1 MAGHEQANDRL
12 PEPPFDVIEAFLD
25 GEAID
30 PMLLRRAMEDSAG
43 RDHLVDLLLLREA
56 VQGVDRAGWNTVAKP
71 AVSSRTRWW
80 AAAAAIVLSVGAGF
94 VAGQRTLAA
103 TPPDVAIET
112 AIEVP
117 AAPAAPQPTRT
128 ISLQPGVNWTDV
140 PGGK

>member
-1 MAGHEQANDRL
+1 MPLRSDWSEATCPIARSL
-12 PEPPFDVIEAFLD
+12 DVV
-25 GEAID
+25 GD
-30 PMLLRRAMEDSAG
+30 PW
-43 RDHLVDLLLLREA
+43 VLLLLREA
-56 VQGVDRAGWNTVAKP
+56 VQGVDRAGWNPVAKP